1 MMMKTTKTNWP
12 SGNKIIKIKEIL
24 KEKVRISFSGNKRVI
39 DDKKGTWCEVT
50 WFTDGHFE
58 INALSPCGIRASR
71 SHIPFNPVTHESL
84 IDLGW
89 GDDKY
94 DYNKEEI

>member
-1 MMMKTTKTNWP
+1 MEK
-12 SGNKIIKIKEIL
+12 KIYKIREVL
-24 KEKVRISFSGNKRVI
+24 REKVRLRISGNKRTIDNEKGALYEVI
-39 DDKKGTWCEVT
+39 
-50 WFTDGHFE
+50 WFSNGDYELHC
-58 INALSPCGIRASR
+58 LSSCGIRASR